1 MKFTCLGKGGGFHY
15 PPCHMLETCGFRI
28 LFDFPL
34 DLSALRIFSPVP
46 TCFSSS
52 LDEETPSC
60 LGSDCQKGE
69 ENEKP
74 LIANDLI
81 YAEPWYKT
89 VKNLHLWNAA
99 FIDVVLISSPMG
111 MLGLPF
117 LTRMK
122 GFSAKIYATEATAR
136 VGQLMMEELVS
147 MHMELRQIYGAEE
160 SDFPQWMK
168 WKDLELLPSALRER
182 ILGKDGGELGGWMP
196 LYSAVDVK
204 DCIQKVQALK
214 YAEATCYNGT
224 LVIKAFSSGL
234 EIGGCNWTINCTK
247 GDIGFISSSIFVS
260 GHAMDFDYCSLK
272 GNELIL
278 FSDFSSLD
286 ATENLDNDF
295 SVQSINDL
303 SPPRSLLAE
312 DNLEEREKLAFLC
325 SCVVDSVKSGGSVL
339 IPINRLGIVL
349 QLLEQISDAL
359 DSSNM
364 KIPIYIISS
373 VAEELLAFTNIIPEW
388 LCKQR
393 QEKLFSGEPL
403 FDHVKLVKDKKLH
416 VFPAVHSSELLMNW
430 QEPCIVFSPH
440 WSLRLGSAVHL
451 LQRWCG
457 DQNSLLL
464 LENGVDAE
472 LALLPFKPMAMKVLQ
487 CSFLSGIKLQNVQP
501 LLETLQ
507 AKFVLFPEELKQ
519 ISFSKANSFSLLC
532 YSENETLHIPRLKE
546 SSEVD
551 IAMDL
556 ASQFHFKKLKQE
568 NISVTR
574 LNGELS
580 LYHGKHRLLSGNKE
594 TRLKRPLVHWGSLD
608 VESLLT
614 ALSRMGI
621 KATVEQ
627 GMSDCDRENV
637 SLVNVHEPGRAFI
650 EIKPASTVI
659 TAGDENL
666 ASLIFEAIGSI
677 VDGI

>member
-303 SPPRSLLAE
+303 SPPRNNSNNCEEFTRSLLAE

-364 KIPIYIISS
+364 K
-373 VAEELLAFTNIIPEW
+373 
-388 LCKQR
+388 
-393 QEKLFSGEPL
+393 
-403 FDHVKLVKDKKLH
+403 
-416 VFPAVHSSELLMNW
+416 
-430 QEPCIVFSPH
+430 EPCIVFSPH